1 MCSLPRCLSK
11 AWVSCSCLSSP
22 YCVRLC
28 PRVPRRLPA
37 VRICRNMVSSWRV
50 YFQICYFRK
59 LALNCGLEFCFSWF
73 ALGVGDLVL
82 GMGTSGLA
90 ILGLFLF
97 FLNLIYVL
105 SFLCFSIKSCPP
117 GDVLSLKALLTV
129 FICSRFSFLKVL
141 VFLVFLSSVTLFLV
155 FSSTDLPPPSHLG
168 SRRLRLWSRTF
179 GPVWCLSGVLSLSAG
194 FYFPF
199 LFSENSSA
207 WVRHFPVARF
217 PKHLVQ
223 VVVLTPQSSLPC

>member
-1 MCSLPRCLSK
+1 MSK
-11 AWVSCSCLSSP
+11 AWVSCSCLSGP

-28 PRVPRRLPA
+28 PCVPRRLPA

-50 YFQICYFRK
+50 YFQICSFRK

-73 ALGVGDLVL
+73 SLGVGDLVL
-82 GMGTSGLA
+82 CMRTSGLA

-97 FLNLIYVL
+97 FLNLVYVL

-141 VFLVFLSSVTLFLV
+141 VFLVFLSSVTYFWCFLALICHHPPIL
-155 FSSTDLPPPSHLG
+155 DLVVWGFEAAHLDLCG
-168 SRRLRLWSRTF
+168 VCLECSR
-179 GPVWCLSGVLSLSAG
+179 C
-194 FYFPF
+194 
-199 LFSENSSA
+199 LFSFSFFWE
-207 WVRHFPVARF
+207 
-217 PKHLVQ
+217 
-223 VVVLTPQSSLPC
+223 